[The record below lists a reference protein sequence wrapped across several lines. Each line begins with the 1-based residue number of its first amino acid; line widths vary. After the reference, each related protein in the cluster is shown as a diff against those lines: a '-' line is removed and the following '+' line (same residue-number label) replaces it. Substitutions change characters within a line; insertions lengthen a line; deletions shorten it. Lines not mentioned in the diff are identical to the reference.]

1 MSNYVFVIDAD
12 KKTLLPVH
20 PGQAR
25 RLLRAGKAAVYR
37 RYPMTIILK
46 GNVPDANPQPLRLKL
61 DPGAK
66 TTGLAILQ
74 GEKVLWAAELCHRG
88 FQIRDNLTSRRG
100 LRRGRRSRHTRYRR
114 PPKHEWSRKG
124 KRFKLKSGRVARM
137 PVAKHRR
144 NGWLPPSLVSRL
156 ENILTW
162 VNRLCKVCP
171 IAAISQELVRFDT
184 QLMQDPYIQGKGYQQ
199 GTLYQYEVR
208 EYVLEKWGRKCAYC
222 DAKHVPLEVE
232 HIYPRSKGGSNRPS
246 NLTLACVPC
255 NQAKGNQDIRDFLTG
270 DPERLNQ
277 ILGQAKQPLAG
288 AAAVNATRWALFNRL
303 KDTRLPVE
311 TGSGG
316 LTKFNRTRFNLPKT
330 HWLDAACVGHTPQLQ
345 VLINQPLLI
354 KALGHGV
361 RQRAIVNK
369 HGFPIQHRGRF
380 KFSHG
385 FKTGDIVNANI
396 PKGKYAGQYKGVR
409 IGIRQKPTFA
419 IYPNDGGKQF
429 DAHAKYLK
437 VIHSSDG
444 YAFNLVGRDS
454 SQRCTS

>member
-1 MSNYVFVIDAD
+1 MSNYVFVVDTEKRPLD
-12 KKTLLPVH
+12 PVH

-25 RLLRAGKAAVYR
+25 RLLKAGVAAVYR

-46 GNVPDANPQPLRLKL
+46 RSLAYAAPKPLRLKI
-61 DPGAK
+61 DPGAL
-66 TTGLAILQ
+66 TSGFAVLQ
-74 GEKVLWAAELCHRG
+74 DDKVLWGAELAHRG
-88 FQIRDNLTSRRG
+88 FQIRDSLTSRRA
-100 LRRGRRSRHTRYRR
+100 LRRGRRNRQTRYRR

-124 KRFKLKSGRVARM
+124 KRFKLKRGRVARA
-137 PVAKHRR
+137 PVPKQRR
-144 NGWLPPSLVSRL
+144 LGWLPPSLLSRL
-156 ENILTW
+156 ENIMTW
-162 VNRLCKVCP
+162 VNRLRKFCP
-171 IAAISQELVRFDT
+171 IAAISQELVCFDT
-184 QLMQDPYIQGKGYQQ
+184 QKMQDPSIQGEGYQQ

-208 EYVLEKWGRKCAYC
+208 EYVLKKWGRKCAYC

-232 HIYPRSKGGSNRPS
+232 HIHPRSRGGSNRPS

-255 NQAKGNQDIRDFLTG
+255 NQAKGNRDLRDFLVG
-270 DPERLNQ
+270 DSDRFNH
-277 ILGQAKQPLAG
+277 ILGQAKQPLAD
-288 AAAVNATRWALFNRL
+288 AAAVNTTRWALFERL
-303 KDTRLPVE
+303 KNTGLSIE

-316 LTKFNRTRFNLPKT
+316 LTKFNRSRFNLPKT
-330 HWLDAACVGHTPQLQ
+330 HWLDAACVSQTPQLQ
-345 VLINQPLLI
+345 VLTQQPLLI
-354 KALGHGV
+354 AAKGHGV

-409 IGIRQKPTFA
+409 VGIRQKPSFA

-437 VIHSSDG
+437 VIYKADG
-444 YAFNLVGRDS
+444 YAFNFVGGDS